1 MKTLIKNNAYLLLMA
16 LILIFASCNDEDTG
30 TLSSEGIASR
40 EAKLVV
46 DAETATNELDALVDA
61 VYANDE
67 SNEFNRAEG
76 LNNGLPACVTITAI
90 TTATS
95 REVTV
100 DFGEGCEMPNG
111 KFVSGAFT
119 MSYNNNKDE
128 MIRTI
133 NVSFNNFSV
142 DGVSIT
148 GTHSVVRVK
157 ENANG
162 NPQSTFTTNITV
174 SWPNGDS
181 ARFEGGRVRE
191 WVEGFGNNL
200 WGDNVFLVTGSWTLT
215 TREGLVYKA
224 TTTTPLRR
232 ESDCRFIVSGIIT
245 VERDALSATLDFGD
259 GTCDNKAT
267 LTQPNG
273 EVREVNL

>member
-1 MKTLIKNNAYLLLMA
+1 MKTLIKNNAYLLPMA
-16 LILIFASCNDEDTG
+16 LVLILASCNNEG
-30 TLSSEGIASR
+30 TSTVSSEEIAAR

-46 DAETATNELDALVDA
+46 DAETTTNELDAMVDA

-67 SNEFNRAEG
+67 SNEFNRTED
-76 LNNGLPACVTITAI
+76 LNNGLPECVTITAI

-128 MIRTI
+128 MTRTI
-133 NVSFNNFSV
+133 NVSFNNFTV
-142 DGVSIT
+142 DDVGIT
-148 GTHSVVRVK
+148 GTHTVVRVK
-157 ENANG
+157 QNENG
-162 NPQSTFTTNITV
+162 NPQSTFTTNIAVAWSDGT
-174 SWPNGDS
+174 S
-181 ARFEGGRVRE
+181 AQFEGNRVRE
-191 WVEGFGNNL
+191 WVEGFGNGI

-215 TREGLVYKA
+215 TREGLVYEA
-224 TTTTPLRR
+224 ATTTPLRR
-232 ESDCRFIVSGIIT
+232 ESACRFIVSGIIS
-245 VERDALSATLDFGD
+245 VERDALTATLDFGD

-273 EVREVNL
+273 EVREINL

>member
-16 LILIFASCNDEDTG
+16 FVLTFASCSDENTDTV
-30 TLSSEGIASR
+30 SSEEIAAQ
-40 EAKLVV
+40 EARLVV
-46 DAETATNELDALVDA
+46 DAETATNELDAMVDV

-76 LNNGLPACVTITAI
+76 LNNGLPGCVTITAV

-111 KFVSGAFT
+111 KFIGGAFT

-128 MIRTI
+128 MTRTI

-142 DGVSIT
+142 DDVSIT
-148 GTHSVVRVK
+148 GTHTVVRVK
-157 ENANG
+157 QNSNG

-174 SWPNGDS
+174 AWADGTF
-181 ARFEGGRVRE
+181 AQFEGDRVRE
-191 WVEGFGNNL
+191 WVEGFGNGI

-215 TREGLVYKA
+215 TREGLVYEA
-224 TTTTPLRR
+224 NTTTPLRR
-232 ESDCRFIVSGIIT
+232 ESACRFIVSGVIT
-245 VERDALSATLDFGD
+245 VERDTLTATLDFGD
-259 GTCDNKAT
+259 GTCDNKGT

-273 EVREVNL
+273 EVREINL